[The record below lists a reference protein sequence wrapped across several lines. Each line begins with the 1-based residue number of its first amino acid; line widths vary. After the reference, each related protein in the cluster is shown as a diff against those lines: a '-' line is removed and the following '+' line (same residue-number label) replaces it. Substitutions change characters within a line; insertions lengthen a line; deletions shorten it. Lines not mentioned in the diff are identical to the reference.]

1 MPIYNYVA
9 IDKEGR
15 EIKDSLE
22 LLNKEL
28 VIAQLKAEELLVV
41 SVTEVNALNKDI
53 NFTFLN
59 KRPSARDLAVFCRQ
73 FVSIVEAGVPVIAA
87 LEMLSEQTQNKILA
101 DAVAECRTSI
111 QEGNSLTES
120 MKKHPK
126 AFPDLLVTMV
136 AAGEA
141 TGSLEISFGRM
152 AEHFEKDAKLRSS
165 VKKASIYPAAIVVV
179 ASIVVALMLAFVI
192 PQFEELLSDMGI
204 ELPWVTQMVM
214 DASLF
219 MQTYWYIVL
228 IGAVVIIY
236 GLRAFS
242 KTLPGKR
249 MFGKILIKL
258 PLFGTLTVKT
268 ASARMS
274 RTLATLIAAG
284 IPLTEALDI
293 VAETMDNIYFSDAL
307 LRAKEDVMMG
317 MLLSEPLIKSELFPP
332 MVCHMVKIGEESG
345 DVEKMLSKLAD
356 YYEEEVEAAVQALM
370 AALEPL
376 IIVVL
381 AIIIGTIVM
390 AVILPMGEMY
400 SGIDNL

>member
-9 IDKEGR
+9 IDKEGK
-15 EIKDSLE
+15 EIKDSIE

-28 VIAQLKAEELLVV
+28 VISQLKAEELLVV

-101 DAVAECRTSI
+101 DAVGECRISI

-204 ELPWVTQMVM
+204 DLPWVTQMVM